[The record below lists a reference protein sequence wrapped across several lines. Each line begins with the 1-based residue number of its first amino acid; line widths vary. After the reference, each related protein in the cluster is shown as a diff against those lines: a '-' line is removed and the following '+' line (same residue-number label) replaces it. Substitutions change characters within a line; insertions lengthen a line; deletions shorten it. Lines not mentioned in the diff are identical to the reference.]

1 MAKMKVLTE
10 GRWLWTRTISST
22 VVAEALDSTVF
33 VTIAFVGAGVPLWNT
48 ITTNWGF
55 KTAYEILATPLT
67 YWVVGYLKRTEG
79 VDVYDRDTP
88 LVPIE
93 FHRPAPAAQP

>member
-1 MAKMKVLTE
+1 
-10 GRWLWTRTISST
+10 
-22 VVAEALDSTVF
+22 
-33 VTIAFVGAGVPLWNT
+33 
-48 ITTNWGF
+48 
-55 KTAYEILATPLT
+55 
-67 YWVVGYLKRTEG
+67 VVGYLKRTEG

>member
-1 MAKMKVLTE
+1 
-10 GRWLWTRTISST
+10 
-22 VVAEALDSTVF
+22 
-33 VTIAFVGAGVPLWNT
+33 
-48 ITTNWGF
+48 
-55 KTAYEILATPLT
+55 
-67 YWVVGYLKRTEG
+67 